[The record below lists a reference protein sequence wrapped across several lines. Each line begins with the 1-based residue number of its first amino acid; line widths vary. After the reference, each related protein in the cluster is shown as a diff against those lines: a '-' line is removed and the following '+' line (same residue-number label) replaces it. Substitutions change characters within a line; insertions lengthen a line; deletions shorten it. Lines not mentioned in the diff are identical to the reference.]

1 MKINNNIYLL
11 YIIINVYIKPFIDN
25 SMIIIF

>member
-11 YIIINVYIKPFIDN
+11 YIIINVYIKQFIDN
-25 SMIIIF
+25 SMTIIF

>member
-11 YIIINVYIKPFIDN
+11 YIIINVYIKQFIDN